1 LTWTGD
7 NREIIYSANL
17 GGGPSLWR
25 VAVNGGTPERMS
37 LGVNPSSPVVS
48 RQGDRLAWTENYASN
63 SQLGSG
69 GRYFP
74 FSFLPRRFPAATRE
88 ASPKNEAGKGKN
100 EEFQL
105 RLRMAEIMP
114 TPTSIVTKAPVLL
127 AMPRRRNSMR
137 RNV

>member
-63 SQLGSG
+63 SQLGIG
-69 GRYFP
+69 GRH
-74 FSFLPRRFPAATRE
+74 FSFFLLSHAATRE
-88 ASPKNEAGKGKN
+88 ASPKNEAGKGKK